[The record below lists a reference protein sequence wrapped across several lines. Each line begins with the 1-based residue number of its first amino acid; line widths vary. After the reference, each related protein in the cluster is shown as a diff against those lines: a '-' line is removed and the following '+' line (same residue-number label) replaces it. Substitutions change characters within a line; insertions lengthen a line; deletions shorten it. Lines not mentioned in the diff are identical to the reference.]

1 MDYTIIK
8 VSIEN
13 EFKVCPSCGYKSGF
27 HLMFR
32 REGEVTKY
40 LYICP
45 SCHNVF
51 DIGHTVNL

>member
-27 HLMFR
+27 HSMFR

-51 DIGHTVNL
+51 DIGHTVNQ

>member
-27 HLMFR
+27 HSMFR

-45 SCHNVF
+45 SCHNVY

>member
-13 EFKVCPSCGYKSGF
+13 EFKVCPSCGYKNGF
-27 HLMFR
+27 HSMFR
-32 REGEVTKY
+32 REGEITKC

-45 SCHNVF
+45 SCSNVF

>member
-27 HLMFR
+27 HSMFR
-32 REGEVTKY
+32 REGEVTKN

-45 SCHNVF
+45 SCHNVY

>member
-8 VSIEN
+8 VSMEY
-13 EFKVCPSCGYKSGF
+13 EFKVCPSCGYKAGF
-27 HLMFR
+27 HSMFK
-32 REGEVTKY
+32 REGEVTKC

-51 DIGHTVNL
+51 DIGHTVNF